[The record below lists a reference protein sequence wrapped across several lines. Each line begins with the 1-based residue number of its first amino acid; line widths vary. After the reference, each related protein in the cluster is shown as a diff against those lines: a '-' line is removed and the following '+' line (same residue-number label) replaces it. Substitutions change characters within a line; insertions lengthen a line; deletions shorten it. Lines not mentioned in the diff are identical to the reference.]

1 MCQPRLLT
9 RTAVVATKK
18 RQAPCLN
25 VLHFITREAYWSLLL
40 SYAFAAWLNDS
51 KPIGVILAAILVG
64 LSGIAGSFYL
74 AGIQNEGDHMTTG
87 QAAITLAIS
96 KPHPVPQ

>member
-1 MCQPRLLT
+1 
-9 RTAVVATKK
+9 
-18 RQAPCLN
+18 